1 MPTSAEFHHYPLA
14 EISVDRE
21 RRHRRELKCLEE
33 LAESIARIGLIH
45 PPVITRQ
52 GQLISGERR
61 LEAMRSLGWTQ
72 APIQYVDEADP
83 QELQAIELEENIKR
97 MDLSWQE
104 EVLNTARIHEIFEEQ
119 DPDWTQE
126 QTAERIGF
134 SQQAVQ
140 HRLAIARELRRGNER
155 VQSAA
160 GIRAALNVVD
170 RDRQRAVENEMAL
183 LSEGFGETA
192 QESADDNP
200 DLESPGE
207 TGQSKADPNRRL
219 SSRPRIRPADQDIL
233 CADFLEFASTYEG
246 RRFNLLHC
254 DFPYGINHDRSGQG
268 GSARWGAYSDSPDVY
283 WQLCAA
289 LAENLDRLLLP
300 SAHVVFWFSMN
311 YYTETIDFFSRA
323 APSLEIQPMPLIWHK
338 TDNKGIVSDVER
350 RPRNVVETALFMS
363 RGDRKIIQP
372 VANCYGAPTQK
383 SQSFHISEKPEPML
397 KHFFRMVVDEMSEVL
412 DPTCGS
418 GSALRAAESMG
429 ASRVV
434 GLEQDSEMAESARAE
449 LRRHRN
455 LQAAEGLA

>member
-1 MPTSAEFHHYPLA
+1 
-14 EISVDRE
+14 
-21 RRHRRELKCLEE
+21 
-33 LAESIARIGLIH
+33 
-45 PPVITRQ
+45 
-52 GQLISGERR
+52 
-61 LEAMRSLGWTQ
+61 
-72 APIQYVDEADP
+72 
-83 QELQAIELEENIKR
+83 

-104 EVLNTARIHEIFEEQ
+104 EVLNTARIHEIFEQQSPE
-119 DPDWTQE
+119 WTQG

-134 SQQAVQ
+134 SQEAVRD
-140 HRLAIARELRRGNER
+140 RLAIARELRKGNER

-170 RDRQRAVENEMAL
+170 RDRQRAVENELSL
-183 LSEGFGETA
+183 LSDSMPRPKEDSDG
-192 QESADDNP
+192 
-200 DLESPGE
+200 
-207 TGQSKADPNRRL
+207 ADPSLEGQGEAGRPSSDPNL
-219 SSRPRIRPADQDIL
+219 SVSSRPRIRPADRDVL
-233 CADFLEFASTYEG
+233 CEDFIQFASQYEG
-246 RRFNLLHC
+246 RRFNVLHC
-254 DFPYGINHDRSGQG
+254 DFPYGINHDRSAQG
-268 GSARWGAYSDSPDVY
+268 GAARWGAYSDSPDVY

-300 SAHVVFWFSMN
+300 SAHIIFWFSMN
-311 YYTETIDFFSRA
+311 YYTETIDFFTQA
-323 APSLEIQPMPLIWHK
+323 APSLDVQPLPLIWHK

-397 KHFFRMVVDEMSEVL
+397 KHFFRMVVDDMAEVL

-429 ASRVV
+429 AGRVM
-434 GLEQDSEMAESARAE
+434 GLERDKEMAESARAE

-455 LQAAEGLA
+455 LQAAESLA